1 MEIRRIKKTELN
13 EAIRL
18 VLDVF
23 MKYEAPEY
31 SKKGIAAFEEF
42 MRRQSLSRM
51 VHKGELELYG
61 FFEPMLKGVIATRNL
76 GHISLLFVDE
86 KYHRMGIATALFSFV
101 KARAKGAGRSR
112 MSVNSSPYAVPVY
125 QKWGFLSEGP
135 EQVMDGIRFTR
146 MSVEIGE

>member
-1 MEIRRIKKTELN
+1 MEIRRVKRTEMD

-18 VLDVF
+18 VLRTFDR
-23 MKYEAPEY
+23 YEAPGYADKGVASFREFV
-31 SKKGIAAFEEF
+31 SKAF
-42 MRRQSLSRM
+42 LSRLIR
-51 VHKGELELYG
+51 KKELEIYG
-61 FFEPMLKGVIATRNL
+61 FFDPMLKGVIATRNL

-86 KYHRMGIATALFSFV
+86 QYHRMGITTALFSFV
-101 KARAKGAGRSR
+101 KARARGAGRSR

-146 MSVEIGE
+146 MSMEIGE